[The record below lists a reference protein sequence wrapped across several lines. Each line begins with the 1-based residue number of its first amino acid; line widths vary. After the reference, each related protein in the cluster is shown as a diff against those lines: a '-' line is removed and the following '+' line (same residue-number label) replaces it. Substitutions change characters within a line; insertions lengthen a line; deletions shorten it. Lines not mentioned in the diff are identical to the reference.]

1 MKSSFTYPES
11 VDNASTVITLTAEGN
26 FYHGGLAFVA
36 SDDKTGYPASSLFVV
51 VLGQPHSISCMSKHL
66 RIF

>member
-26 FYHGGLAFVA
+26 FITVSWLLWHQMTKL
-36 SDDKTGYPASSLFVV
+36 DIQHLLFVV

>member
-26 FYHGGLAFVA
+26 FIMVSWFLWHQMTKL
-36 SDDKTGYPASSLFVV
+36 DIQHLLCLWLCLDSLI
-51 VLGQPHSISCMSKHL
+51 QSAA
-66 RIF
+66 